1 MWRMP
6 IDLNPIKYSTGKET
20 EATAQHAIVY
30 IPVPSLAKI
39 YINIDTVLD
48 HVMEAR
54 KRLPIDE
61 RHALTVNTTGT
72 HKCLVSKGKNVYT
85 EGSHASQA
93 LGHTSLPTMAR
104 QETEPETPRAKCL
117 RPNVHG
123 KT

>member
-1 MWRMP
+1 MT
-6 IDLNPIKYSTGKET
+6 IDLRPIKHSTGKET
-20 EATAQHAIVY
+20 EATAQHAGVY

-39 YINIDTVLD
+39 YINIDTVQNQ
-48 HVMEAR
+48 VMEAK

-72 HKCLVSKGKNVYT
+72 HKCLMSTGKNVYT
-85 EGSHASQA
+85 KGFHASQS

-104 QETEPETPRAKCL
+104 KNTDPETSREKWL

-123 KT
+123 